1 MYNYSISWH
10 EFLGLIKFAVF
21 CLPAPVGFC
30 FLPNLGNFLL
40 LLFRIFF
47 QSFPFPLLL
56 KFYYT
61 NGSFVVPLDPEA
73 LISFLFLSLFSV
85 FRVGE
90 LYFSVPNSLIFIL
103 YYLHFNKN
111 FLRFLQLLYIFHIY
125 TSHLFFSISLFL
137 C

>member
-1 MYNYSISWH
+1 MYNYSISWQ

-47 QSFPFPLLL
+47 QSLPFPLLL

-111 FLRFLQLLYIFHIY
+111 FLRFL
-125 TSHLFFSISLFL
+125 
-137 C
+137 